1 MKHNKYFSNKRKVIF
16 MAWVETIVCSGRK
29 GVNARLRRMLRARQE
44 YKRRQPGCIGAWM
57 GTGAESSEMMLLQ
70 SAYQSSQDW
79 KRISEEIQNSLD
91 VEDGGIEGLLLGP
104 PLVGIFEIPDEE
116 LQQLNFG

>member
-1 MKHNKYFSNKRKVIF
+1 

-29 GVNARLRRMLRARQE
+29 GVDARLRRMLRARQE

-57 GTGAESSEMMLLQ
+57 GTAAESPEMMLVQ
-70 SAYQSSQDW
+70 SAFHSSEDW
-79 KRISEEIQNSLD
+79 KRISTEIHKSLD

-104 PLVGIFEIPDEE
+104 PLVGIFEIPDDE
-116 LQQLNFG
+116 LAQLNFGSNG

>member
-1 MKHNKYFSNKRKVIF
+1 

-29 GVNARLRRMLRARQE
+29 GSDARLRRMLRARQE

-57 GTGAESSEMMLLQ
+57 GTGAESSSMMLVQ
-70 SAYQSSQDW
+70 SAFVSAADW
-79 KRISEEIQNSLD
+79 KRVSTEIQTVMD

-104 PLVGIFEIPDEE
+104 PLVGIFEIPNEE
-116 LQQLNFG
+116 LQNLGFPENG

>member
-1 MKHNKYFSNKRKVIF
+1 

-29 GVNARLRRMLRARQE
+29 EVNARLRRMLRARLE

-57 GTGAESSEMMLLQ
+57 GEGADSPDMMLVQ
-70 SAYQSSQDW
+70 SAFQSAEDW
-79 KRISEEIQNSLD
+79 KRISTEIQSNLD

-116 LQQLNFG
+116 LQQLQFDSNA